1 MMRCNSMNI
10 EQYLDADGF
19 NIQRNSVQCKLDEA
33 EWCAYRRVRVSTKEC
48 LCNGKAPQLAIIHHS
63 SYLNGK
69 THKSYTIELVQESDL
84 GWCNLSFYGLSEQE
98 VIFNLS
104 KYESALVKAWE
115 SCWLEGSA
123 G

>member
-1 MMRCNSMNI
+1 MNI
-10 EQYLDADGF
+10 EQYLEADGF

-98 VIFNLS
+98 VICNLI
-104 KYESALVKAWE
+104 KYELALVKAWE
-115 SCWLEGSA
+115 SCWLEVVSE
-123 G
+123 